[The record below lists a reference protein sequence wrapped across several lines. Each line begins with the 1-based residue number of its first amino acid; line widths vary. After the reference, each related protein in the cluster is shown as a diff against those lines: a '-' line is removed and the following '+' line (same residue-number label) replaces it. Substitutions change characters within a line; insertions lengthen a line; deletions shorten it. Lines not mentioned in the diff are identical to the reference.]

1 MRRSRQRKRVYCWGR
16 NGNGQIGNGQ
26 SASASCG
33 TSGHKCKDQP
43 TLTNS
48 LGSDAVSIAF
58 GHQHAC
64 ALLDNGVVKCW
75 GRNNGGQLGTSGG
88 DKDTPQ
94 TVNLGS
100 GRTATSIYAGGHYTC
115 AILDDASVK
124 CWGLNDYG
132 QLGIGSEVNTPT
144 PTTIS
149 SLGTGRTAV
158 SLATAFRTV
167 CALLDDGSVKC
178 WGEDTGGLLGNGGST
193 SYLTSPP
200 ASAINLGT
208 GRTAKAIT
216 GGEFHFCAIL
226 DDDSIKCWGE
236 GADGKLGTG
245 TTSNKIHQRQHPAHS
260 PQGVM
265 LSPSMRGT
273 TTPVFFSTT
282 ANSHVGV
289 LILMANWVTALPRVP
304 NHRFNLRPFLWV
316 LEGQPFRFL
325 RAVSTR
331 ALNWIMDNSSAG
343 AIEPDGQVGD
353 NGNFNNPSDRTSPS
367 AVSFGYT
374 YFDTGAFPSAAVSGA
389 TCAISPSLPTGLSL
403 TCWNM
408 HHHGYANRH
417 CHQRHL
423 HHLGQRLR
431 PIL

>member
-1 MRRSRQRKRVYCWGR
+1 LQATSHGSGITIPLEAQNASLATGEWNTCAVRDNGNVYCWGR

-26 SASASCG
+26 TGTAACG
-33 TSGHKCKDQP
+33 NSGHKCKDQP
-43 TLTNS
+43 TQTNS

-88 DKDTPQ
+88 DKSTPQ

-124 CWGLNDYG
+124 CWGLNDNG
-132 QLGIGSEVNTPT
+132 QLGIGSSTSSTST

-158 SLATAFRTV
+158 SLATSFKTV

-178 WGEDTGGLLGNGGST
+178 WGDDYYGQLGNGGSN
-193 SYLTSPP
+193 SDLTSPP

-226 DDDSIKCWGE
+226 DDDSIKCWGQ
-236 GADGKLGTG
+236 GDGKLGTG
-245 TTSNKIHQRQHPAHS
+245 TLFNKN
-260 PQGVM
+260 
-265 LSPSMRGT
+265 
-273 TTPVFFSTT
+273 TPT
-282 ANSHVGV
+282 ATAGSFATGRYAVAIDAGYDHTCV
-289 LILMANWVTALPRVP
+289 IL
-304 NHRFNLRPFLWV
+304 
-316 LEGQPFRFL
+316 
-325 RAVSTR
+325 
-331 ALNWIMDNSSAG
+331 
-343 AIEPDGQVGD
+343 D
-353 NGNFNNPSDRTSPS
+353 NGQ
-367 AVSFGYT
+367 
-374 YFDTGAFPSAAVSGA
+374 
-389 TCAISPSLPTGLSL
+389 L
-403 TCWNM
+403 TCW
-408 HHHGYANRH
+408 GSDADG
-417 CHQRHL
+417 Q
-423 HHLGQRLR
+423 LG
-431 PIL
+431 